1 MIIYFLL
8 FSLGI
13 FIYFLVRLN
22 IKKDNLNYFNET
34 ISFLLYI
41 SILII
46 MFLTILPT
54 FMMTGIENNHVN
66 LVLFKTI
73 KHYIYLIKN
82 KIYLKYAYSNL
93 IGNIILFYPFGL
105 LISFKIKRYKFIK
118 IIVIS
123 LLFSSFIEL
132 FQFFLKRISDIDDI
146 VLNVMGSILGYL
158 TYLLFKLFKKKH

>member
-22 IKKDNLNYFNET
+22 IRKDNLNYFNET

-46 MFLTILPT
+46 IFLTILPT
-54 FMMTGIENNHVN
+54 FMMTDIENNHVN

-158 TYLLFKLFKKKH
+158 TYLLFKIFKKKH

>member
-22 IKKDNLNYFNET
+22 IRKDNLNYFNET

-46 MFLTILPT
+46 IFLTILPT
-54 FMMTGIENNHVN
+54 FMMTDIENNHVY

-158 TYLLFKLFKKKH
+158 TYLLFKIFKKKH